1 MKNEYTPV
9 GNDFFA
15 KVNEK
20 LRLLNDEDLD
30 NGPDFFI
37 EKNPLL
43 KKEVERYLA
52 GAKSRDA
59 RWKKLLWMGI
69 LLKR

>member
-1 MKNEYTPV
+1 MKNEYAPV

-20 LRLLNDEDLD
+20 LRLLNDEELEK
-30 NGPDFFI
+30 GPDFFI

-43 KKEVERYLA
+43 KEEVA
-52 GAKSRDA
+52 
-59 RWKKLLWMGI
+59 
-69 LLKR
+69 